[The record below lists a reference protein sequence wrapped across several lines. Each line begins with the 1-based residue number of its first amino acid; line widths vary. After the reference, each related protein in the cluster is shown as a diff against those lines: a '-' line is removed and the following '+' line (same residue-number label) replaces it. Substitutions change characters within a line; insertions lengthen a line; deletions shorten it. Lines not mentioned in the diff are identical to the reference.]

1 MAVHKQI
8 ESQIRGAIRAPIG
21 NPGLN
26 RMSVLITSKRDFSIA
41 FFLTV
46 ENARAVP
53 RA

>member
-8 ESQIRGAIRAPIG
+8 ESQIRGEIQARIG
-21 NPGLN
+21 NRGSN
-26 RMSVLITSKRDFSIA
+26 TMSVLITSKRDFSIA

-46 ENARAVP
+46 ENARAVL